1 MLKYGYAMSATALTV
16 PAADPSAP
24 LQDALRHEA
33 QAAYDARR
41 LALLQKQHDELL
53 AAGQVGSAAKE
64 GAEAQQAARPADEE
78 TAASSAA
85 LAQQQG
91 LVQSLRAEARGA
103 ATELEQLRV
112 GGWVGGGAGTPRY
125 ARQLVFHQQ
134 AQRLLGLLH
143 ADLMPLT

>member
-1 MLKYGYAMSATALTV
+1 MLKYGHAMSTTALTV
-16 PAADPSAP
+16 PAAGPFAP

-53 AAGQVGSAAKE
+53 AKE
-64 GAEAQQAARPADEE
+64 GAEAQQAARPADEQ

-112 GGWVGGGAGTPRY
+112 GRWDGWVVEQAPPGMPGSWCSV
-125 ARQLVFHQQ
+125 ARHS
-134 AQRLLGLLH
+134 ACSASCMSISCR
-143 ADLMPLT
+143 

>member
-1 MLKYGYAMSATALTV
+1 MLKYGHAMSTTALTV
-16 PAADPSAP
+16 PAAGPFAP

-53 AAGQVGSAAKE
+53 AKE
-64 GAEAQQAARPADEE
+64 GAEAQQAARPADEQ

-112 GGWVGGGAGTPRY
+112 GRWGRMGGGAGIPRH
-125 ARQLVFHQQ
+125 ARQLVFGRQ
-134 AQRLLGLLH
+134 AQCLLGLLH
-143 ADLMPLT
+143 VDLMPLT

>member
-53 AAGQVGSAAKE
+53 AKE